1 MRPYK
6 NLSNEEIRKVEKTI
20 NQLVDSNTTNI
31 FAGKEL
37 IKIID
42 RRNDIYLVPQEDLS
56 LFDHFS
62 SNFPELSFFISHA
75 RVKLG
80 FFIHERFLIGI
91 ESLTFLAPYARRRIQ
106 LDVRNTRKFIFGK
119 DVEIDTVSLQKQIE
133 HFDENATIMI
143 FSNTDIPL
151 GYAKIITNATKL
163 WLQNLV
169 DIGIF
174 LRSEKSAF

>member
-1 MRPYK
+1 MKLYTI
-6 NLSNEEIRKVEKTI
+6 LSKEEIKQVETSI
-20 NQLVDSNTTNI
+20 NHLLDSNAPNI
-31 FAGKEL
+31 FAGNKL

-42 RRNDIYLVPQEDLS
+42 RRNDIYLVQQEDLS
-56 LFDHFS
+56 LFDHLS
-62 SNFPELSFFISHA
+62 SVFPELSFSIAHA

-80 FFIHERFLIGI
+80 FLIHERFLIGI

-106 LDVRNTRKFIFGK
+106 LDARNTTKFIFGK

-133 HFDENATIMI
+133 HFDENDTIMI

-151 GYAKIITNATKL
+151 GYAKIITNATKS